1 VGICVGIRVS
11 NVALLLVGISL
22 HITAYHCY
30 YISLLLHITATAYHC
45 YCIPLLLHFTAYHC
59 TSLLLHTTATA
70 FHCISLHITAYHC
83 FCIPLLL
90 HFTAYHC
97 ISQLLVGI
105 SSDRPSESAK
115 PKHSN
120 AGLSILATN
129 KPVRTE
135 RRCISV
141 SCLAS
146 KQSPSEQSVAA
157 PVCHV

>member
-1 VGICVGIRVS
+1 MCGHTREQCSAATCG
-11 NVALLLVGISL
+11 
-22 HITAYHCY
+22 HITAYHC
-30 YISLLLHITATAYHC
+30 IPLLLHITATAYHC
-45 YCIPLLLHFTAYHC
+45 YCI
-59 TSLLLHTTATA
+59 SLLLHTTATA

-141 SCLAS
+141 SCLPS
-146 KQSPSEQSVAA
+146 KQSLSVGCLGWLRKLHNMKAA
-157 PVCHV
+157 HNTLLLWLLTLPRV